1 MAQAKTV
8 CVSSASFLLPRARKA
23 GVNVLL
29 QDINGNIPLDYAFEG
44 TETSYILRKH
54 LEENGK
60 TLPLVHDTWNLPSTA
75 SQSDLVAHFHVPKR
89 NLRIMIISFHLSFRK
104 L

>member
-1 MAQAKTV
+1 MSPPLSP
-8 CVSSASFLLPRARKA
+8 CSWKA

-29 QDINGNIPLDYAFEG
+29 QDVNGNIPLDYASEG

-60 TLPLVHDTWNLPSTA
+60 ALHTNINFDNTA
-75 SQSDLVAHFHVPKR
+75 INNNSYNESRQ
-89 NLRIMIISFHLSFRK
+89 
-104 L
+104 